1 MINDKPINQNPDR
14 YKVRK
19 PQWVV
24 SAGKGIK
31 PLTFRF
37 GEPLQDLK
45 PVIEA
50 DGVIIDTGEFLLCSE
65 GTIKIIE
72 EMRNPHYDVTING
85 EIMVKAKG
93 VKLGNTIPIIKINLA
108 KLPTIGLD
116 RELGNKK
123 AGVSSVTYTYEG
135 EQVMGVPKGIVD
147 QLNYTLVE
155 GINRPG
161 DTYSYWNWI
170 KDSDTKYSIKQL
182 TIDNVQE
189 DGKFDQKKLAAFLKG
204 VGDRL
209 TLLRAD
215 FKSIKR
221 TFFYGE
227 VPSASGID
235 LIPIKNAIAKPE
247 DDFIVHQYV
256 EKETTTI
263 GVQQSATQTA
273 ASSSVAKVEETTKNL
288 TQKIEGTTITLQEQ
302 LAQEQA
308 KDTLQQQQIRQ
319 DLQSQITRNDAYYRE
334 KYGKPDTK

>member
-1 MINDKPINQNPDR
+1 MLNDKPINQNPDR

-50 DGVIIDTGEFLLCSE
+50 DGVIIDTGEFLLCSK
-65 GTIKIIE
+65 GTVEVIE
-72 EMRNPHYDVTING
+72 VMKNPHYDVSVNG
-85 EIMVKAKG
+85 QIKVKDKS
-93 VKLGNTIPIIKINLA
+93 VKLGNTIPIIKIDLA
-108 KLPTIGLD
+108 KLPTIGVG

-135 EQVMGVPKGIVD
+135 EMNMGVPQGIID

-155 GINRPG
+155 GIDRPG

-182 TIDNVQE
+182 TVDNVQE
-189 DGKFDQKKLAAFLKG
+189 DGKFDQKKLTTFLKG

-209 TLLRAD
+209 TLLRSD

-227 VPSASGID
+227 VPSAGGID
-235 LIPIKNAIAKPE
+235 LILIKNATAKPE

-273 ASSSVAKVEETTKNL
+273 ASSSVAKVDEAKRTLSDKIDRTSTTFQQRLEE
-288 TQKIEGTTITLQEQ
+288 
-302 LAQEQA
+302 EQA
-308 KDTLQQQQIRQ
+308 KDTFQQQQIRQ
-319 DLQSQITRNDAYYRE
+319 DLQSQITQNDAYYRE
-334 KYGKPDTK
+334 KYGNTK

>member
-1 MINDKPINQNPDR
+1 MLNDKPINQNPDR

-50 DGVIIDTGEFLLCSE
+50 DGVIIDTGEFLLCSK
-65 GTIKIIE
+65 GTVEVIE
-72 EMRNPHYDVTING
+72 VMKNPHYDVSVNG
-85 EIMVKAKG
+85 QIKVKDKS
-93 VKLGNTIPIIKINLA
+93 VKLGNTIPIIKIDLA
-108 KLPTIGLD
+108 KLPTIGVG

-135 EQVMGVPKGIVD
+135 EMNNGVPQGIID

-155 GINRPG
+155 GIDRPG

-182 TIDNVQE
+182 TVDNVQE
-189 DGKFDQKKLAAFLKG
+189 DGKFDQKKLTTFLKG

-209 TLLRAD
+209 TLLRSD

-227 VPSASGID
+227 VPSAGGID
-235 LIPIKNAIAKPE
+235 LILIKNATAKPE

-273 ASSSVAKVEETTKNL
+273 ASSSVAKVDEAKKTLSDKIDRTSTTFQQRLEE
-288 TQKIEGTTITLQEQ
+288 
-302 LAQEQA
+302 EQA
-308 KDTLQQQQIRQ
+308 KDTFQQQQIRQ
-319 DLQSQITRNDAYYRE
+319 DLQSQITQNDAYYRE
-334 KYGKPDTK
+334 KYGNTK

>member
-1 MINDKPINQNPDR
+1 MLNDKPINQNPDR

-50 DGVIIDTGEFLLCSE
+50 DGVIIDTGEFLLCSK
-65 GTIKIIE
+65 GTVEVIE
-72 EMRNPHYDVTING
+72 EMKNPHYDVSVNG
-85 EIMVKAKG
+85 QIKVKDKS
-93 VKLGNTIPIIKINLA
+93 VKLGNTIPIIKIDLA
-108 KLPTIGLD
+108 KLPTIGVG
-116 RELGNKK
+116 RELSNKK

-135 EQVMGVPKGIVD
+135 EMNMGVPQGIID

-155 GINRPG
+155 GIDRPG

-182 TIDNVQE
+182 TVDNVQE
-189 DGKFDQKKLAAFLKG
+189 DGKFDQKKLTTFLKG

-209 TLLRAD
+209 TLLRSD

-227 VPSASGID
+227 VPSAGGID
-235 LIPIKNAIAKPE
+235 LILIKNATAKPE

-273 ASSSVAKVEETTKNL
+273 ASSSVAKVDEAKRTLSDKIDRTSTTFQQRLEE
-288 TQKIEGTTITLQEQ
+288 
-302 LAQEQA
+302 EQA
-308 KDTLQQQQIRQ
+308 KDTFEQQQIRQ
-319 DLQSQITRNDAYYRE
+319 DLQSQITQNDAYYRE
-334 KYGKPDTK
+334 KYGNTK

>member
-31 PLTFRF
+31 PLTFQF

-45 PVIEA
+45 PVIDA
-50 DGVIIDTGEFLLCSE
+50 DGVIIDTGEFLLCSK
-65 GTIKIIE
+65 GTVKIIE
-72 EMRNPHYDVTING
+72 EMKNPHYDVTVNG

-93 VKLGNTIPIIKINLA
+93 VQLGNTIPIIKINLA

-135 EQVMGVPKGIVD
+135 EEIMGVPKGIVD

-161 DTYSYWNWI
+161 DTYSYWNLI

-182 TIDNVQE
+182 TVENVQE
-189 DGKFDQKKLAAFLKG
+189 DGKFDQKKLTTFLKG

-209 TLLRAD
+209 TLLRSD
-215 FKSIKR
+215 FNSIKR

-235 LIPIKNAIAKPE
+235 LIQVKNAIAKPE

-273 ASSSVAKVEETTKNL
+273 ASSSVAKVEQTKKEL
-288 TQKIEGTTITLQEQ
+288 TNKIEGTTTTLQQQ
-302 LAQEQA
+302 LEQEQA
-308 KDTLQQQQIRQ
+308 KDSLIQQQIRQ
-319 DLQSQITRNDAYYRE
+319 DLQSQITQNDAYYRE
-334 KYGKPDTK
+334 RYGNNI

>member
-1 MINDKPINQNPDR
+1 MLNDKPINQNPDR

-50 DGVIIDTGEFLLCSE
+50 DGVIIDTGEFLLCSK
-65 GTIKIIE
+65 GTVEVIE
-72 EMRNPHYDVTING
+72 EMKNPHYDVSVNG
-85 EIMVKAKG
+85 QIKVKDKS
-93 VKLGNTIPIIKINLA
+93 VKLGNTIPIIKIDLA
-108 KLPTIGLD
+108 KLPTIGVG

-135 EQVMGVPKGIVD
+135 EMNMGVPQGIID

-155 GINRPG
+155 GIDRPG

-182 TIDNVQE
+182 TVDNVQE
-189 DGKFDQKKLAAFLKG
+189 DGKFDQKKLTTFLKG

-209 TLLRAD
+209 TLLRSD

-227 VPSASGID
+227 VPSAGGID
-235 LIPIKNAIAKPE
+235 LILIKNATAKPE

-273 ASSSVAKVEETTKNL
+273 ASSSVAKVDEAKRTLSDKIDRTSTTFQQRLEE
-288 TQKIEGTTITLQEQ
+288 
-302 LAQEQA
+302 EQA
-308 KDTLQQQQIRQ
+308 KDTFEQQQIRQ
-319 DLQSQITRNDAYYRE
+319 DLQSQITQNDAYYRE
-334 KYGKPDTK
+334 KYGNTK

>member
-1 MINDKPINQNPDR
+1 MLNDKPINQNPDR

-31 PLTFRF
+31 PLTFQF
-37 GEPLQDLK
+37 GKPLQDLK

-50 DGVIIDTGEFLLCSE
+50 DGVIIDTGEFLLCSK
-65 GTIKIIE
+65 GTVEVIE
-72 EMRNPHYDVTING
+72 EMKNPHYDVSVNG
-85 EIMVKAKG
+85 KIKVKDKE
-93 VKLGNTIPIIKINLA
+93 VQLGNTIPIIKIDLA
-108 KLPTIGLD
+108 KLLTIGVG
-116 RELGNKK
+116 RELGNQK
-123 AGVSSVTYTYEG
+123 AGVKSVTYTYEG
-135 EQVMGVPKGIVD
+135 EMNDGVPQGIID

-182 TIDNVQE
+182 TVENVQE
-189 DGKFDQKKLAAFLKG
+189 DGKFDQKKLTTFLKG

-209 TLLRAD
+209 TLLRSD
-215 FKSIKR
+215 FNSIKR

-227 VPSASGID
+227 VPSAEGIN
-235 LIPIKNAIAKPE
+235 LTLIKNTTAKPE
-247 DDFIVHQYV
+247 EDFIVHQFV
-256 EKETTTI
+256 EKVTTTI

-273 ASSSVAKVEETTKNL
+273 ASSSVAKVEQTKRELNN
-288 TQKIEGTTITLQEQ
+288 KIEGTTITLQEQ

-308 KDTLQQQQIRQ
+308 KDSLIQQQIRQ
-319 DLQSQITRNDAYYRE
+319 DLQSQITQNDAYYRE
-334 KYGKPDTK
+334 RYGNNI

>member
-1 MINDKPINQNPDR
+1 
-14 YKVRK
+14 
-19 PQWVV
+19 
-24 SAGKGIK
+24 
-31 PLTFRF
+31 
-37 GEPLQDLK
+37 
-45 PVIEA
+45 
-50 DGVIIDTGEFLLCSE
+50 
-65 GTIKIIE
+65 
-72 EMRNPHYDVTING
+72 MRNPHYDVTING
-85 EIMVKAKG
+85 EVKVKDKS

-135 EQVMGVPKGIVD
+135 EQLMGVPKGIVD

-189 DGKFDQKKLAAFLKG
+189 DGKFDQKKLTTFLKG

-209 TLLRAD
+209 TLLRSD

-273 ASSSVAKVEETTKNL
+273 ASSSVAKVEETNRNL
-288 TQKIEGTTITLQEQ
+288 TKKIEGTTITLQEQ

-308 KDTLQQQQIRQ
+308 KDSLIQQQIRQ
-319 DLQSQITRNDAYYRE
+319 DLQSQITQNDAYYRE
-334 KYGKPDTK
+334 RYGKPNTK

>member
-1 MINDKPINQNPDR
+1 MLNDKPINQNSDR

-50 DGVIIDTGEFLLCSE
+50 DGVIIDTGEFLLCSK
-65 GTIKIIE
+65 GTVEVIE
-72 EMRNPHYDVTING
+72 EMKNPHYDVSVNG
-85 EIMVKAKG
+85 QIKVKDKS
-93 VKLGNTIPIIKINLA
+93 VKLGNTIPIIKIDLA
-108 KLPTIGLD
+108 KLPTIGVG

-135 EQVMGVPKGIVD
+135 EMNMGVPQGIID

-155 GINRPG
+155 GIDRPG

-182 TIDNVQE
+182 TVDNVQE
-189 DGKFDQKKLAAFLKG
+189 DGKFDQKKLTTFLKG

-209 TLLRAD
+209 TLLRSD

-227 VPSASGID
+227 VPSAGGID
-235 LIPIKNAIAKPE
+235 LILIKNATAKPE

-273 ASSSVAKVEETTKNL
+273 ASSSVAKVDEAKRTLSDKIDRTSTTFQQRLEE
-288 TQKIEGTTITLQEQ
+288 
-302 LAQEQA
+302 EQA
-308 KDTLQQQQIRQ
+308 KDTFEQQQIRQ
-319 DLQSQITRNDAYYRE
+319 DLQSQITQNDAYYRE
-334 KYGKPDTK
+334 KYGNTK

>member
-1 MINDKPINQNPDR
+1 MLNDKPINQNPDR

-50 DGVIIDTGEFLLCSE
+50 DGVIIDTGEFLLCSK
-65 GTIKIIE
+65 GTVEVIE
-72 EMRNPHYDVTING
+72 VMKNPHYDVSVNG
-85 EIMVKAKG
+85 EVKVKDKS
-93 VKLGNTIPIIKINLA
+93 VKLGNTIPIIKIDLA
-108 KLPTIGLD
+108 KLPTIGVG
-116 RELGNKK
+116 RELSNKK

-135 EQVMGVPKGIVD
+135 EMNMGVPQGIID

-182 TIDNVQE
+182 TVDNVQE
-189 DGKFDQKKLAAFLKG
+189 DGKFDQKKLTAFLKG

-209 TLLRAD
+209 TLLRSD

-227 VPSASGID
+227 VPSAGGID
-235 LIPIKNAIAKPE
+235 LIPIKNATAKPE

-273 ASSSVAKVEETTKNL
+273 ASSSVAKVDEAKKTL
-288 TQKIEGTTITLQEQ
+288 TDKIDRTSTTLQQQ
-302 LAQEQA
+302 LQEEQA
-308 KDTLQQQQIRQ
+308 KDTIQQQQIRQ

>member
-1 MINDKPINQNPDR
+1 MLNDKPINQNSDR

-50 DGVIIDTGEFLLCSE
+50 DGVIIDTGEFLLCSK
-65 GTIKIIE
+65 GTVEVIE
-72 EMRNPHYDVTING
+72 EMKNPHYDVSVNG
-85 EIMVKAKG
+85 QIKVKDKS
-93 VKLGNTIPIIKINLA
+93 VKLGNTIPIIKIDLA
-108 KLPTIGLD
+108 KLPTIGVG

-123 AGVSSVTYTYEG
+123 AGVSSVIYTYEG
-135 EQVMGVPKGIVD
+135 EMNMGVPQGIID

-155 GINRPG
+155 GIDRPG

-182 TIDNVQE
+182 TVDNVQE
-189 DGKFDQKKLAAFLKG
+189 DGKFDQKKLTTFLKG

-209 TLLRAD
+209 TLLRSD

-227 VPSASGID
+227 VPSAGGID
-235 LIPIKNAIAKPE
+235 LILIKNATAKPE

-273 ASSSVAKVEETTKNL
+273 ASSSVAKVDEAKRTLSDKIDRTSTTFQQRLEE
-288 TQKIEGTTITLQEQ
+288 
-302 LAQEQA
+302 EQA
-308 KDTLQQQQIRQ
+308 KDTFQQQQIRQ
-319 DLQSQITRNDAYYRE
+319 DLQSQITQNDAYYRE
-334 KYGKPDTK
+334 KYGNTK

>member
-45 PVIEA
+45 PVIDA

-72 EMRNPHYDVTING
+72 EMRNPHYDVTVNG
-85 EIMVKAKG
+85 EVKVKDKS

-135 EQVMGVPKGIVD
+135 EQLMGVPKGIVD

-209 TLLRAD
+209 TLLRSD
-215 FKSIKR
+215 SKSIKR

-227 VPSASGID
+227 VPSAEGID

-247 DDFIVHQYV
+247 DDYIVHQYV

-273 ASSSVAKVEETTKNL
+273 ASSSVAKVEETSRNL
-288 TQKIEGTTITLQEQ
+288 TKKIEGTTTTLQQQ

-308 KDTLQQQQIRQ
+308 KDSLIQQQIRQ
-319 DLQSQITRNDAYYRE
+319 DLQSQITQNDAYYRE

>member
-1 MINDKPINQNPDR
+1 MLNDKPINQNPDR

-31 PLTFRF
+31 PLTFGF

-50 DGVIIDTGEFLLCSE
+50 DGVIINTGEFLLCSK
-65 GTIKIIE
+65 GTITVIE
-72 EMRNPHYDVTING
+72 EMKNPHYDVSVNG
-85 EIMVKAKG
+85 KIKVKDKE
-93 VKLGNTIPIIKINLA
+93 VQLGNTIPIIKIDLA
-108 KLPTIGLD
+108 KLPTIGLG

-135 EQVMGVPKGIVD
+135 EMNMGVPQGIID

-182 TIDNVQE
+182 TVDNVQE
-189 DGKFDQKKLAAFLKG
+189 DGKFDQKKLTAFLKG

-209 TLLRAD
+209 TLLRSD
-215 FKSIKR
+215 FNSIKR

-227 VPSASGID
+227 VPSAGGID
-235 LIPIKNAIAKPE
+235 LIRIKNATAIPE
-247 DDFIVHQYV
+247 EDIIVHQFV
-256 EKETTTI
+256 EKVTTTI
-263 GVQQSATQTA
+263 GIQQSATQTA
-273 ASSSVAKVEETTKNL
+273 ASSSVAKVDEAKKTLTDKIDRTSTTFQQRLEE
-288 TQKIEGTTITLQEQ
+288 
-302 LAQEQA
+302 EQA
-308 KDTLQQQQIRQ
+308 KDTFEQQQIRQ
-319 DLQSQITRNDAYYRE
+319 DLQSQITQNDAYYRE
-334 KYGKPDTK
+334 KYGKQDTK

>member
-1 MINDKPINQNPDR
+1 MLNDKPINQNPDR

-50 DGVIIDTGEFLLCSE
+50 DGVIIDTGEFLLCSK
-65 GTIKIIE
+65 GTVEVIE
-72 EMRNPHYDVTING
+72 EMKNPHYDVSVNG
-85 EIMVKAKG
+85 QIKVKDKS
-93 VKLGNTIPIIKINLA
+93 VKLGNTIPIIKIDLA
-108 KLPTIGLD
+108 KLPTIGVG

-135 EQVMGVPKGIVD
+135 EMNMGVPQGIID

-155 GINRPG
+155 GIDRPG

-182 TIDNVQE
+182 TVDNVQE
-189 DGKFDQKKLAAFLKG
+189 DGKFDQKKLTTFLKG

-209 TLLRAD
+209 TLLRSD
-215 FKSIKR
+215 FNSIKR

-227 VPSASGID
+227 VPSAGGID
-235 LIPIKNAIAKPE
+235 LILIKNATAKPE

-273 ASSSVAKVEETTKNL
+273 ASSSVAKVDEAKRTLSDKIDRTSTTFQQRLEE
-288 TQKIEGTTITLQEQ
+288 
-302 LAQEQA
+302 EQA
-308 KDTLQQQQIRQ
+308 KDTFQQQQIRQ
-319 DLQSQITRNDAYYRE
+319 DLQSQITQNDAYYRE
-334 KYGKPDTK
+334 KYGNTK

>member
-1 MINDKPINQNPDR
+1 MLNDKPINQNPDR

-50 DGVIIDTGEFLLCSE
+50 DGVIIDTGEFLLCSK
-65 GTIKIIE
+65 GTVEVIE
-72 EMRNPHYDVTING
+72 EMKNPHYDVSVNG
-85 EIMVKAKG
+85 QIKVKDKS
-93 VKLGNTIPIIKINLA
+93 VKLGNTIPIIKIDLA
-108 KLPTIGLD
+108 KLPTIGVG

-135 EQVMGVPKGIVD
+135 EMNMGVPQGIID

-155 GINRPG
+155 GIDRPG

-182 TIDNVQE
+182 TVDNVQE
-189 DGKFDQKKLAAFLKG
+189 DGKFDQKKLTTFLKG

-209 TLLRAD
+209 TLLGSD

-227 VPSASGID
+227 VPSAGGID
-235 LIPIKNAIAKPE
+235 LILIKNATAKPE

-273 ASSSVAKVEETTKNL
+273 ASSSVAKVDEAKRTLSDKIDRTSTTFQQRLEE
-288 TQKIEGTTITLQEQ
+288 
-302 LAQEQA
+302 EQA
-308 KDTLQQQQIRQ
+308 KDTFEQQQIRQ
-319 DLQSQITRNDAYYRE
+319 DLQSQITQNDAYYRE
-334 KYGKPDTK
+334 KYGNTK

>member
-1 MINDKPINQNPDR
+1 MLNDKPINQNPDR

-50 DGVIIDTGEFLLCSE
+50 DGVIIDTGEFLICSK
-65 GTIKIIE
+65 GTVEVIE
-72 EMRNPHYDVTING
+72 EMKNPHYDVSVNG
-85 EIMVKAKG
+85 QIKVKDKS
-93 VKLGNTIPIIKINLA
+93 VKLGNTIPIIKIDLA
-108 KLPTIGLD
+108 KLPTIGVG

-135 EQVMGVPKGIVD
+135 EMNMGVPQGIID

-155 GINRPG
+155 GIDRPG

-182 TIDNVQE
+182 TVDNVQE
-189 DGKFDQKKLAAFLKG
+189 DGKFDQKKLTTFLKG

-209 TLLRAD
+209 TLLRSD

-227 VPSASGID
+227 VPSAGGID
-235 LIPIKNAIAKPE
+235 LILIKNATAKPE

-273 ASSSVAKVEETTKNL
+273 ASSSVAKVDEAKRTLSDKIDRTSTTFQQRLEE
-288 TQKIEGTTITLQEQ
+288 
-302 LAQEQA
+302 EQA
-308 KDTLQQQQIRQ
+308 KDTFEQQQIRQ
-319 DLQSQITRNDAYYRE
+319 DLQSQITQNDAYYRE
-334 KYGKPDTK
+334 KYGNTK

>member
-1 MINDKPINQNPDR
+1 MLKDKPINQNPDR

-50 DGVIIDTGEFLLCSE
+50 DGVIIDTGEFLLCSK
-65 GTIKIIE
+65 GTVEVIE
-72 EMRNPHYDVTING
+72 EMKNPHYDVSVNG
-85 EIMVKAKG
+85 QIKVKDKS
-93 VKLGNTIPIIKINLA
+93 VKLGNTIPIIKIDLA
-108 KLPTIGLD
+108 KLPTIGVG

-135 EQVMGVPKGIVD
+135 EMNMGVPQGIID

-155 GINRPG
+155 GIDRPG

-182 TIDNVQE
+182 TVDNVQE
-189 DGKFDQKKLAAFLKG
+189 DGKFDQKKLTTFLKG

-209 TLLRAD
+209 TLLRSD

-227 VPSASGID
+227 VPSAGGID
-235 LIPIKNAIAKPE
+235 LILIKNATAKPE

-273 ASSSVAKVEETTKNL
+273 ASSSVAKVDEAKRTLSDKIDRTSTTFQQRLEE
-288 TQKIEGTTITLQEQ
+288 
-302 LAQEQA
+302 EQA
-308 KDTLQQQQIRQ
+308 KDTFQQQQIRQ
-319 DLQSQITRNDAYYRE
+319 DLQSQITQNDAYYRE
-334 KYGKPDTK
+334 KYGNTK

>member
-72 EMRNPHYDVTING
+72 EMRNPHYDVTVNG
-85 EIMVKAKG
+85 EVKVKDKS

-135 EQVMGVPKGIVD
+135 EQLMGVPKGIVD

-189 DGKFDQKKLAAFLKG
+189 DGKFDQKKLTAFLKG

-209 TLLRAD
+209 TLLRSD

-273 ASSSVAKVEETTKNL
+273 ASSSVAKVEETNRNL
-288 TQKIEGTTITLQEQ
+288 TKKIEGTTITLQEQ

-308 KDTLQQQQIRQ
+308 KDSLIQQQIRQ
-319 DLQSQITRNDAYYRE
+319 DLQSQITQNDAYYRE
-334 KYGKPDTK
+334 RYGKPNTK

>member
-1 MINDKPINQNPDR
+1 MLNDKPINQNPDR

-50 DGVIIDTGEFLLCSE
+50 DGVIIDTGEFLLCSK
-65 GTIKIIE
+65 GTVEVIE
-72 EMRNPHYDVTING
+72 VMKNPHYDVSVNG
-85 EIMVKAKG
+85 QIKVKDKS
-93 VKLGNTIPIIKINLA
+93 VKLGNTIPIIKIDLA
-108 KLPTIGLD
+108 KLPTIGLG

-135 EQVMGVPKGIVD
+135 EMNMGVPQGIID

-182 TIDNVQE
+182 TVDNVQE
-189 DGKFDQKKLAAFLKG
+189 DGKFDQKKLTAFLKG

-209 TLLRAD
+209 TLLRSD

-227 VPSASGID
+227 VPSAGGID
-235 LIPIKNAIAKPE
+235 LILIKNATAKPE

-273 ASSSVAKVEETTKNL
+273 ASSSVAKVDEAKKTLSDKIDRTSTTFQQRLEE
-288 TQKIEGTTITLQEQ
+288 
-302 LAQEQA
+302 EQA
-308 KDTLQQQQIRQ
+308 KDTFEQQQIRQ
-319 DLQSQITRNDAYYRE
+319 DLQSQITQNDAYYRE
-334 KYGKPDTK
+334 KYGNTK

>member
-1 MINDKPINQNPDR
+1 MLNDKPINQNPDR

-50 DGVIIDTGEFLLCSE
+50 DGVIIDTGEFLLCSK
-65 GTIKIIE
+65 GTVEVIE
-72 EMRNPHYDVTING
+72 EMKNPHYDVSVNG
-85 EIMVKAKG
+85 QIKVKDKS
-93 VKLGNTIPIIKINLA
+93 VKLGNTIPIIKIDLA
-108 KLPTIGLD
+108 KLPTIGVG

-135 EQVMGVPKGIVD
+135 EMNMGVPQGIID

-155 GINRPG
+155 GIDRPG

-182 TIDNVQE
+182 TVDNVQE
-189 DGKFDQKKLAAFLKG
+189 DGKFDQKKLTTFLKG

-209 TLLRAD
+209 TLLRSD

-227 VPSASGID
+227 VPSAGGID
-235 LIPIKNAIAKPE
+235 LILIKNATAKPE

-273 ASSSVAKVEETTKNL
+273 ASSSVAKVDEAKRTLSDKIDRTSTTFQQRLEE
-288 TQKIEGTTITLQEQ
+288 
-302 LAQEQA
+302 EQA
-308 KDTLQQQQIRQ
+308 KDTFQQQQIRQ
-319 DLQSQITRNDAYYRE
+319 DLQSQITQNDAYYRE
-334 KYGKPDTK
+334 KYGNTK